1 MAKNVQIDGLATA
14 AKILSHFPLEEQEVV
29 FQSMREQAPSVATKL
44 ERKLYDFE
52 RLASVK
58 KQKLQSVLHETPT
71 REIAISLKN
80 AKEVVRETILENVSE
95 TKLKMVE
102 DDYAALPPM
111 KVSDVQAAQHRILKR
126 LEQLYPE
133 EVAQV
138 ESEPR
143 GLRPRTA

>member
-1 MAKNVQIDGLATA
+1 MAKDHQIDGLATA
-14 AKILSHFPLEEQEVV
+14 AKILSHFPLEEQEAV
-29 FQSMREQAPSVATKL
+29 FQAMREQAPSVASKL

-80 AKEVVRETILENVSE
+80 AGEVVKETILENVSE
-95 TKLKMVE
+95 TKLKMVA
-102 DDYAALPPM
+102 DDYASLPPM
-111 KVSDVQAAQHRILKR
+111 RVSDVEAAQHRILKR
-126 LEQLYPE
+126 LEELYPE
-133 EVAQV
+133 EVVAV

-143 GLRPRTA
+143 GFKPRTA